1 LPLENKT
8 SDIQNKLVMPN
19 TVEKIKAKKVLIVED
34 EGDMCLLLNI
44 LLNGKEMELDHVKN
58 LTAAEEYLQKEQPT
72 VIILDNNLPDGFGV
86 DFVSFIKKK
95 YPSIKIIMISG
106 FDTSVK
112 DVALDNGADVFLEK
126 PFTKDQLYSSIKQLM
141 N

>member
-1 LPLENKT
+1 MSKT
-8 SDIQNKLVMPN
+8 TQQSEKL
-19 TVEKIKAKKVLIVED
+19 KKVLIVED

-58 LTAAEEYLQKEQPT
+58 LAAADEYLQKEEPA
-72 VIILDNNLPDGFGV
+72 VVILDNKLPDGFGI
-86 DFVSFIKKK
+86 DFISFIKKH

-106 FDTSVK
+106 YDASAK
-112 DVALDNGADVFLEK
+112 DVALYNGADVFLEK
-126 PFTKDQLYSSIKQLM
+126 PFTKNQLYESIKGLL